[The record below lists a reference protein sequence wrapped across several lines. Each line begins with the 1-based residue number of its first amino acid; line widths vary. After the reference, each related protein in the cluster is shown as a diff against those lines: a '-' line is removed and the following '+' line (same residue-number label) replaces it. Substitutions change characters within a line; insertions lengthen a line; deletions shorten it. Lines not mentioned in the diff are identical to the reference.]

1 MLNELICM
9 GWLTADP
16 ELKQTPSGIM
26 TTSFTVAI
34 DRDYVRQ
41 GQERQ
46 ADFIGVVAWRN
57 TAEFICRNFSKG
69 QMIALKGS
77 IRTRSYQDKRYAD
90 VKHYVTELYADQV
103 YFCGSKPQQAAPPT
117 TSGQANIDT
126 SDFEDISAAEEL
138 PF

>member
-1 MLNELICM
+1 MLNEFICM
-9 GWLTADP
+9 GRLTTDP
-16 ELKQTPSGIM
+16 ELKQTPSGTM
-26 TTSFTVAI
+26 TTSFTVAV
-34 DRDYVRQ
+34 DRDYVQQ
-41 GQERQ
+41 GQEHQ

-77 IRTRSYQDKRYAD
+77 VRTRSYQDKRYSD
-90 VKHYVTELYADQV
+90 VKHYVAELYADQV
-103 YFCGSKPQQAAPPT
+103 YFCGGKPQQAAPT
-117 TSGQANIDT
+117 AASGQATIDT

>member
-1 MLNELICM
+1 M
-9 GWLTADP
+9 GRLTTDP
-16 ELKQTPSGIM
+16 ELKQTPSGTM
-26 TTSFTVAI
+26 TTSFTVAV
-34 DRDYVRQ
+34 DRDYVQQR
-41 GQERQ
+41 QERQ

-77 IRTRSYQDKRYAD
+77 VRTRSYQDKRYSD
-90 VKHYVTELYADQV
+90 VKHYVAELYADQV
-103 YFCGSKPQQAAPPT
+103 YFCGGKPQQAAPT
-117 TSGQANIDT
+117 AASGQATIDT